1 MQLEGIYY
9 MFVNPI
15 AFFEKMGKK
24 LSFVMALFVVFL
36 SMMSITTGE
45 TLIGIDNMS
54 IDSVFTL
61 GLMKFISIFF
71 IWIIIASLWHLFAEL
86 LDGQG
91 KASILFISLGFCFLP
106 AILSTPLA
114 LIAEAVSGKWKLYL
128 FAISNLF
135 ILFWIIKLQVIS
147 IREIYKISNFRAL
160 LVLTSPITLGL
171 ILIGIIGI
179 ASLFTIINNEKSLL
193 NYLPLILGK

>member
-15 AFFEKMGKK
+15 AFFERMGKK

-36 SMMSITTGE
+36 AMMSTTIGE
-45 TLIGIDNMS
+45 TLIGIDNIS
-54 IDSVFTL
+54 IDSVFLL

-91 KASILFISLGFCFLP
+91 KANILFIALGFCFLP
-106 AILSTPLA
+106 AMLSTPLA
-114 LIAEAVSGKWKLYL
+114 LIAESAGKWKLYL

-135 ILFWIIKLQVIS
+135 ILFWIIRLQVIS

-160 LVLTSPITLGL
+160 IVLTSPITLGL

-179 ASLFTIINNEKSLL
+179 ASLLTIIDNKESLL